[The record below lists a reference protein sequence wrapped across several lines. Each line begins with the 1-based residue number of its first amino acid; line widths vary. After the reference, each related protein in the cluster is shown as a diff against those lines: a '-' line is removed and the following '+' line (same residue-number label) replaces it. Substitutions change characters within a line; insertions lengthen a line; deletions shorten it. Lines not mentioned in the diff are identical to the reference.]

1 MRQKQPYD
9 AYYMRTSHFLQNI
22 LTQAEQI
29 PEGAVV
35 FKDEGVSGRIEFEK
49 RKAGGKLLEEIKAGR
64 IKSVCLLSSDR
75 LGRSTEDILKT
86 IRTIHEHKCPIRLI
100 REGITTLDE
109 KGNVTPMTVLMV
121 NLLSTLSEFFYL
133 SQREKILS
141 GVAAAKALG
150 KYTGRKPGSIED
162 LSKFLSK
169 SKVIKIKT
177 LLKEGVGVRKICRVT
192 ESSPNYVYKVKSRL
206 LTTEPMA
213 REHYT

>member
-22 LTQAEQI
+22 ITQEEQI

-100 REGITTLDE
+100 REGITTLDG

-121 NLLSTLSEFFYL
+121 NLLSTLSEFIYL

-150 KYTGRKPGSIED
+150 TVYTGRKPGSVED

-169 SKVIKIKT
+169 PKVAKIKT

-192 ESSPNYVYKVKSRL
+192 ESSPNYVYKVKTRML
-206 LTTEPMA
+206 ETV
-213 REHYT
+213 

>member
-22 LTQAEQI
+22 ITQEEQI

-100 REGITTLDE
+100 REGITTLDG

-121 NLLSTLSEFFYL
+121 NLLSTLSEFIYL

-150 KYTGRKPGSIED
+150 TVYTGRKPGSVED
-162 LSKFLSK
+162 ISKFLSK
-169 SKVIKIKT
+169 PKVIKIKT

-192 ESSPNYVYKVKSRL
+192 ESSPNYVYKVKTRML
-206 LTTEPMA
+206 ETV
-213 REHYT
+213 

>member
-22 LTQAEQI
+22 ITQEEQI

-86 IRTIHEHKCPIRLI
+86 IRTIHEHKVPIRLI
-100 REGITTLDE
+100 REGITTLDG

-121 NLLSTLSEFFYL
+121 NLLSTLSEFIYL

-150 KYTGRKPGSIED
+150 TVYTGRKPGSVED
-162 LSKFLSK
+162 ISKYLSKP
-169 SKVIKIKT
+169 KVIKIKT

-192 ESSPNYVYKVKSRL
+192 ESSPNYVYKVKTRML
-206 LTTEPMA
+206 ETV
-213 REHYT
+213 